1 MHRTPR
7 THTGETPSLLLT
19 LSAVVL
25 VAGNLRA
32 TVSSFGAVL
41 ADVQAATG
49 LSAAVAGVIT
59 SIPLLCFAGFG
70 ALSPMLARRFGL
82 DRVIG
87 GSIALLTAALLVRVA
102 GGVVVLLLGTLLA
115 CAGIAVVNVLLP
127 VVVKLRF
134 PRRIGMATGAYSAAL
149 ATGSALG
156 AGVSA
161 PLAEFAGW
169 QVALAAWALPAAV
182 AAVLWVAMV
191 RRWPSAPRRAARD
204 GAQVAGHAS
213 HHERADMRV
222 VLRHPVTW
230 ALAIFFGTQA
240 TYAYVQMGW
249 VAVVFHDA
257 GFSTST
263 SGLLVA
269 VSILVGVPVYFV
281 VPSLASRSR
290 DQRLFTSL
298 LTLVSIGSIVGLA
311 LAPASGAW
319 LWAVMMGVGGST
331 FPLVLTMFNLRAATA
346 VDTGAL
352 SAFGQGLGYLISAI
366 GPFGFG
372 LLHDKAGNWTV
383 PLFALIVVMAVQL
396 VAGLVAGRDVLVS
409 SARSA
414 GGSRALSA

>member
-1 MHRTPR
+1 M
-7 THTGETPSLLLT
+7 LT
-19 LSAVVL
+19 AVVL

-59 SIPLLCFAGFG
+59 SIPLVCFAGFG
-70 ALSPMLARRFGL
+70 ALSPMLARRLGL

-87 GSIALLTAALLVRVA
+87 GSIVLLTAALLLRVV

-127 VVVKLRF
+127 VVVKIRF
-134 PRRIGMATGAYSAAL
+134 PRRIGMATGAYSASL

-161 PLAEFAGW
+161 PLAEVTSW
-169 QVALAAWALPAAV
+169 EVALAVWAVPAGV
-182 AAVLWVAMV
+182 AAVLWAVVV
-191 RRWPSAPRRAARD
+191 RRWPSVPRRTATNGEQVD
-204 GAQVAGHAS
+204 GAT
-213 HHERADMRV
+213 HHERPNMRV

-269 VSILVGVPVYFV
+269 VSILVGVPVYFL

-290 DQRLFTSL
+290 DQRVWTSL
-298 LTLVSIGSIVGLA
+298 LTLLSIGSVVGLA

-319 LWAVMMGVGGST
+319 LWAVMMGVGGGT

-346 VDTGAL
+346 VETGAL

-383 PLFALIVVMAVQL
+383 PLFALIVVIAVQF
-396 VAGLVAGRDVLVS
+396 VAGLVAGRNVLVS
-409 SARSA
+409 STPAPAPTSGA
-414 GGSRALSA
+414 AAV